1 MIPFKV
7 TSAMLIKNNNWIAT
21 SLLKKWHNIFR
32 CLLVLKTFWLVGK
45 IRGRAHPHLAPG
57 APPNKPSFY
66 FGSKLRQGRCKKSII
81 WSTPSASDLWF
92 FKKYIWPQI
101 MTLPLE
107 VLEPQMENTSLLS
120 AVYDCNKKW
129 FWTVQTGQSLMWVV
143 SYHWWAAL
151 TGVIHLSWMVDPPFL
166 PSTVWSIIHA
176 PGWPHRQ

>member
-21 SLLKKWHNIFR
+21 SLLKKWRNIFR

-57 APPNKPSFY
+57 APPNKPGFY
-66 FGSKLRQGRCKKSII
+66 FSSKFRQGRCKKSII
-81 WSTPSASDLWF
+81 WSTPPASDLWF

-107 VLEPQMENTSLLS
+107 DLEPQMENPSLLS
-120 AVYDCNKKW
+120 AVHGYNKKW
-129 FWTVQTGQSLMWVV
+129 FWTITDVGGKLPVV
-143 SYHWWAAL
+143 SCLNGSHPL
-151 TGVIHLSWMVDPPFL
+151 VLDGRPSIPPVYSL
-166 PSTVWSIIHA
+166 VHHSCTWLA
-176 PGWPHRQ
+176 T